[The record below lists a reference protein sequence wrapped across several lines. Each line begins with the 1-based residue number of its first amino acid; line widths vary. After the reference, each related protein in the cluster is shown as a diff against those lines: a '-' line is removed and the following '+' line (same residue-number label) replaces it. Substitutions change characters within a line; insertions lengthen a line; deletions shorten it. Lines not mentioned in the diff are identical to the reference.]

1 MNLLNI
7 ALALVF
13 GFVTSVATASTTAAG
28 SSPDLNQPSVEC
40 VDLSTN
46 QVVKQGVAPTQASTE
61 VQNEVDEVVL
71 FDRTPETSGA
81 AVATV
86 SGSTTEETASTES
99 TVAPTAVVKTK
110 KAVAVKTPKTVQKKS
125 IAVRTQGSG
134 VTDIIPAAGSNI
146 RVVPVAKPGYI
157 SGVTSTG
164 AVVMVP
170 AGQQSY
176 EVVRT
181 FEKDT
186 KSDLKVT
193 GRSFLNSEGRAMVL
207 IPVANEGYISGVT
220 ASGEIVRIPTAT
232 SQTTTVAAVREPVV
246 YGTAPSTTTTV
257 VTKTQTV
264 TPVAATTA
272 SASGSETVLIE
283 REVVASEAATAPSV
297 QLSASSTMK
306 VTKTSGSDKKAYAL
320 VVVGAGGYPEV
331 NNVDMGY
338 DLTGALGYY
347 YNSWMLELGAGVAKH
362 KMNLRN
368 YSFFNRVD
376 NFDVDQYKGY
386 VAAKYQFDKG
396 TLGLSDKLQPIAGA
410 LLSYTKRDYNL
421 KNPAVV
427 MASNNTGN
435 SNALDFGL
443 NAGLDYE
450 FTPKFSLGFDFKYM
464 FNLSNEVNATY
475 NDPNFGYTG
484 TSIEKLQ
491 YYTAGISAKVNF

>member
-13 GFVTSVATASTTAAG
+13 GFTTSVATASTAAT
-28 SSPDLNQPSVEC
+28 DLNQPSVEC

-46 QVVKQGVAPTQASTE
+46 QVVKQGVAPAQAAGE
-61 VQNEVDEVVL
+61 VQSGGTSGVDEVVL

-81 AVATV
+81 AVAAGEATV
-86 SGSTTEETASTES
+86 QATTVTET
-99 TVAPTAVVKTK
+99 TVVPAAVATTKKVVKTTK
-110 KAVAVKTPKTVQKKS
+110 SVQKKA
-125 IAVRTQGSG
+125 IAVRPQGSG
-134 VTDIIPAAGSNI
+134 VTDIVPAEGSNL
-146 RVVPVAKPGYI
+146 RVVPVARPGYI

-170 AGQQSY
+170 ANQQSY

-220 ASGEIVRIPTAT
+220 ASGEIVRIPTAAPKA
-232 SQTTTVAAVREPVV
+232 TTVAAVREPVV
-246 YGTAPSTTTTV
+246 YGTAPATTTTV

-264 TPVAATTA
+264 AVAPAATQ
-272 SASGSETVLIE
+272 SGSETLIE
-283 REVVASEAATAPSV
+283 REVVVSEAATAPEV
-297 QLSASSTMK
+297 QLPASSTMK
-306 VTKTSGSDKKAYAL
+306 VTKNAASDKKAYAL

-331 NNVDMGY
+331 NNVDVGY

-347 YNSWMLELGAGVAKH
+347 YNAFMFELGAGVAKH

-386 VAAKYQFDKG
+386 VAAKYQFEKG

-427 MASNNTGN
+427 TASGNTGS
-435 SNALDFGL
+435 SNALDLGL

-450 FTPKFSLGFDFKYM
+450 FTSKFSLGFDFKYM
-464 FNLSNEVNATY
+464 FNLSNEVSATY

-484 TSIEKLQ
+484 TAIEKLQ